1 MNKYEINYSKMTA
14 DTVNIEYDHNSL
26 KVEVKPEESDKL
38 STLNTN
44 VLNKTESVSVKTV
57 KTNTEVTVKKD
68 KPKKV
73 AIPDIY
79 DDVYDNAVNAVVAVP
94 DSNPVPVTDNEVG
107 FSSWMFL
114 VPLIVVVLFY
124 IIFGKKEEPIYY
136 NDDSYDNTVYKGPLG
151 EREVSNAIRKSF
163 T

>member
-26 KVEVKPEESDKL
+26 KVEVKPEGSDKL

-57 KTNTEVTVKKD
+57 KTETEVTVKKD

-73 AIPDIY
+73 VIPDIY
-79 DDVYDNAVNAVVAVP
+79 DDVYDNAVNAVIAVP
-94 DSNPVPVTDNEVG
+94 DSNLIPVTDNEIG

-114 VPLIVVVLFY
+114 IPLIVVVLFY
-124 IIFGKKEEPIYY
+124 ILFGKKEEPKHYDNSY
-136 NDDSYDNTVYKGPLG
+136 DDSVYKGSLG